1 MPLRFF
7 IPAPGEVAS
16 GDLLPLDRDQS
27 HYVTR
32 VMRKKPGDTLPC
44 FDGAGLAFTAELAV
58 TTSRNAEISV
68 QDVAPR
74 TPAPAPALH
83 AALALLK
90 GSAMDRAIQTAVELG
105 ATAISLIKTARTEV
119 DWKDAKRANNKMAH
133 WQKIVVGACEQS
145 GQLHLPQLHPVTSL
159 GDALTSATVGGLAF
173 DASGDPMPTHLPEAP
188 QTVFIGPEG
197 GWADEELAAFKT
209 AGTPIYRLGGKILRA
224 ETMPGVALA
233 LLQQAQGWR

>member
-7 IPAPGEVAS
+7 IPAPGEVKS
-16 GDLLPLDRDQS
+16 GDLLPLDRDQT

-32 VMRKKPGDTLPC
+32 VMRKKAGDTLQC

-58 TTSRNAEISV
+58 EDPRRAEISIR
-68 QDVAPR
+68 DITPR
-74 TPAPAPALH
+74 TPAPVPELH
-83 AALALLK
+83 AALSLLK
-90 GSAMDRAIQTAVELG
+90 GSAMDRAIQAAVELG

-119 DWKDAKRANNKMAH
+119 AWKDAKRADNKMIH
-133 WQKIVVGACEQS
+133 WHKVVVGACEQS
-145 GQLHLPQLHPVTSL
+145 GQLHIPQLHPVCSL
-159 GDALTSATVGGLAF
+159 SDALEAAAAGAVAF
-173 DASGDPMPTHLPEAP
+173 DASGEPMPDDIPEAP

-197 GWADEELAAFKT
+197 GWTDAELAAFST
-209 AGTPIYRLGGKILRA
+209 AGAPIYRLGGSILRA

>member
-7 IPAPGEVAS
+7 IPVTGELAS

-58 TTSRNAEISV
+58 TTSRSTEISV
-68 QDVAPR
+68 LDVAPR
-74 TPAPAPALH
+74 TPAPTPELH

-90 GSAMDRAIQTAVELG
+90 GPAMDRAIQAAVELG
-105 ATAISLIKTARTEV
+105 ATALSLIKTARTEA
-119 DWKDAKRANNKMAH
+119 DWKDAKRANNKMIH
-133 WQKIVVGACEQS
+133 WQKVVVGTCEQS
-145 GQLHLPQLHPVTSL
+145 GQLHLPQLHAVRSL
-159 GDALTSATVGGLAF
+159 SDALTAAADQALVY
-173 DASGDPMPTHLPEAP
+173 DASGEPMPTHLPNAP

-197 GWADEELAAFKT
+197 GWDDGELAAFKT
-209 AGTPIYRLGGKILRA
+209 AGVPVYRLGSNTLRA